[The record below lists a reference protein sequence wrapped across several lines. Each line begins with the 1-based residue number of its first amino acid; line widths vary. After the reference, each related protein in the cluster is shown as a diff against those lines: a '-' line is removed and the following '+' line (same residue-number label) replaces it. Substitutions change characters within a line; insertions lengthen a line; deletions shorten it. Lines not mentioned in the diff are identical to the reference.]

1 MEVFQRVIKNNYIF
15 LAIAITSIAFVS
27 LVCISSNKDIVDSD
41 MYLKNGRWIVPLKEG
56 KLDDGIIDKLTVN
69 EELDIPRILYK
80 MASTMIIPA
89 DGKVNDTI
97 EINKANL
104 EAFQQ
109 GIYKYY
115 LNTYSTEKFYLESG
129 VYKVVSSWMKG
140 DFTNC
145 VEVYNTCAQALN
157 IKSGKAIGLDFK
169 NEY

>member
-27 LVCISSNKDIVDSD
+27 LVYISSNKDIVDTD
-41 MYLKNGRWIVPLKEG
+41 MYLKNGRWIVQLKEG
-56 KLDDGIIDKLTVN
+56 KLDDSIIDKLTVN

-80 MASTMIIPA
+80 MASTMIIPS
-89 DGKVNDTI
+89 DGNVNDTI

-115 LNTYSTEKFYLESG
+115 SNTYSTEKSYLKSR
-129 VYKVVSSWMKG
+129 VYKVVNSWMEG

-145 VEVYNTCAQALN
+145 VEVYNDCIQVLN